1 MSGGGGSKQSY
12 VPQQQQP
19 QPVYRPVEAPEIPT
33 TGYGGMGYYSVPN
46 PFVQGSKPSWMQGY
60 FDMPSW
66 GLDAVTGQP
75 LTQEQLQVQQPQ
87 PQPQVAEQAP
97 APAPEPAPQQ
107 QQAPVD
113 MRSMYD
119 VFSRQRDWEQRRDD
133 MRMQDGLGGS
143 NGAMMGMFNPA
154 FSPMSKYERG
164 QNRMQ
169 AAGGNLFPAEDRPG
183 LLALLRA
190 QGVIS

>member
-1 MSGGGGSKQSY
+1 
-12 VPQQQQP
+12 
-19 QPVYRPVEAPEIPT
+19 
-33 TGYGGMGYYSVPN
+33 
-46 PFVQGSKPSWMQGY
+46 MQGY

-66 GLDAVTGQP
+66 GMDAVTGQP
-75 LTQEQLQVQQPQ
+75 LTQEQLQVQQP
-87 PQPQVAEQAP
+87 PPQVAEQAP
-97 APAPEPAPQQ
+97 APAPEPAQQ

-113 MRSMYD
+113 MRGMYD

-169 AAGGNLFPAEDRPG
+169 VAGGEG
-183 LLALLRA
+183 LLGLLRA
-190 QGVIS
+190 QGAIS

>member
-12 VPQQQQP
+12 VPQQQ

-66 GLDAVTGQP
+66 GLDVVTGQP

-87 PQPQVAEQAP
+87 PQVAEQAP
-97 APAPEPAPQQ
+97 APAPAPQ

-164 QNRMQ
+164 QSRMQ
-169 AAGGNLFPAEDRPG
+169 AAGGNLLPAEDRPG
-183 LLALLRA
+183 LLELLRA
-190 QGVIS
+190 RGLGS